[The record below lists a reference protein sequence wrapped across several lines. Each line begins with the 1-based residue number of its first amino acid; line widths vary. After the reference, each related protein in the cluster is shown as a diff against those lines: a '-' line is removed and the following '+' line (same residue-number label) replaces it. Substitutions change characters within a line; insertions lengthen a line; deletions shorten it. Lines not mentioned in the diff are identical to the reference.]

1 MPFRLNRSKASM
13 HIVISEFMD
22 EPAVQALSKEFD
34 VRYEPDLVSRREALM
49 EAVERAD
56 ALIVRNATQVDVQ
69 LLAKASVLKA
79 VGRLGVGLDNID
91 VQACRARDIQ
101 VIPATGANARSVAEY
116 VIAATLILLR
126 GAFASSDSM
135 AAGKWPR
142 GKLSTGLEVGGRTLG
157 IVGFG
162 ATGRLA
168 ADMAQGL
175 GMQVIAYDPMLPA
188 DAPAWRDSGVERTE
202 LDALLA
208 RSDAVTLHIPLTA
221 DTRNLFDAGK
231 LAAMKPGAV
240 FINTAR
246 GGIVD
251 ETALAKALKNGALRG
266 AALDVFE
273 HEPLPAGSPLADA
286 PNLFLTPHIAGGT
299 ADSNERI
306 SALIG
311 QRIAETLRAH

>member
-1 MPFRLNRSKASM
+1 M

-22 EPAVQALSKEFD
+22 EPAVEALSKEFD
-34 VRYEPDLVSRREALM
+34 VRYEPDLVSRRDALM
-49 EAVERAD
+49 VAVERAD
-56 ALIVRNATQVDVQ
+56 ALIVRNGTQVDAL
-69 LLAKASVLKA
+69 LLAKAGVLKA

-91 VQACRARDIQ
+91 VETCRARGIQ

-116 VIAATLILLR
+116 VIVATLILLR
-126 GAFASSDSM
+126 GAFASSESM

-142 GKLSTGLEVGGRTLG
+142 PKLSTGLEVGGRTLG

-168 ADMAQGL
+168 ASMAQGL
-175 GMQVIAYDPMLPA
+175 GMKVVAYDPMLPV
-188 DAPAWRDSGVERTE
+188 DAPAWRESGAERVE
-202 LDALLA
+202 LDALLTRA
-208 RSDAVTLHIPLTA
+208 DAVTLHMPLTP
-221 DTRNLFDAGK
+221 DTRNLFDAAK

-251 ETALAKALKNGALRG
+251 EAALADALKRGHLRG
-266 AALDVFE
+266 AAVDVFE
-273 HEPLPAGSPLADA
+273 QEPLPAGSPLADA
-286 PNLFLTPHIAGGT
+286 PNLFLTPHIAGVT

-311 QRIAETLRAH
+311 QRIAETLRSN

>member
-1 MPFRLNRSKASM
+1 M

-22 EPAVQALSKEFD
+22 EPAVRALEKEFD
-34 VRYEPDLVSRREALM
+34 VRYEPDLVARRDALM
-49 EAVERAD
+49 DAIGRAD
-56 ALIVRNATQVDVQ
+56 ALIVRNATQVDAP
-69 LLAKASVLKA
+69 LLAKAGALKA

-91 VQACRARDIQ
+91 VESCRARGIQ

-142 GKLSTGLEVGGRTLG
+142 GKLSSGLEVGGRTLG
-157 IVGFG
+157 IAGFG

-168 ADMAQGL
+168 ASMARGL
-175 GMQVIAYDPMLPA
+175 GMKVLAYDPVLPA
-188 DAPAWRDSGVERTE
+188 DAPAWGDTGVERAD
-202 LDALLA
+202 LDTLLA
-208 RSDAVTLHIPLTA
+208 RSDAVTLHMPLTD
-221 DTRNLFDAGK
+221 DTRNMFDARK
-231 LAAMKPGAV
+231 LASMKPGAV

-251 ETALAKALKNGALRG
+251 EAALADALRQGHLRG

-273 HEPLPAGSPLADA
+273 REPLPAGSPLADA
-286 PNLFLTPHIAGGT
+286 PNLFLTPHIAGVT

-311 QRIAETLRAH
+311 QRIAETLRSN